1 MINNIKTIFYT
12 QTVMCKCH
20 KIRPTNNEIPNIPNI
35 PTKVNKSPNTKLV
48 FVLFFIIQI

>member
-1 MINNIKTIFYT
+1 MRSEDNL
-12 QTVMCKCH
+12 TVMCKCH

-48 FVLFFIIQI
+48 FVLFFI